1 MSKKQKM
8 MRLIISGTLLA
19 AVALVGISVYQV
31 DVSQQERLEEMN
43 EVAEAEDI
51 TPEEETELMQGG
63 NSTAGQD
70 DSEPHHAVIED
81 EEEEIPEAEDVASG
95 EVTAQLDDQTGNVT
109 AQIDNTAGNE
119 ATEQAE
125 ASVSDLDS
133 DVTADAGNQQ
143 DAQNESDTTAQ
154 ADTANET
161 SVGVTTIVP
170 DVNFSGELLMNWPV
184 EGEILM
190 DYSMDRSIYFETL
203 NVYKYNPSILLG
215 AQSGTPVEAAANMK
229 VLSIEE
235 TLETGTTITA
245 DMGNGYQAVY
255 GQLKD
260 VKVAVDDVV
269 AAGTVLGYV
278 NEPTKYYTKEGSN
291 LYFSMT
297 KDGESVD
304 PVLYLP

>member
-43 EVAEAEDI
+43 ETAQAEDI
-51 TPEEETELMQGG
+51 TPDEDTEQQQGG

-81 EEEEIPEAEDVASG
+81 EEEEIPETEDVASG
-95 EVTAQLDDQTGNVT
+95 DVTAQMEENTAT
-109 AQIDNTAGNE
+109 AQPDAESELTA
-119 ATEQAE
+119 QAE
-125 ASVSDLDS
+125 TTENMDNGM
-133 DVTADAGNQQ
+133 TADAGNET
-143 DAQNESDTTAQ
+143 DDVNTT
-154 ADTANET
+154 ET
-161 SVGVTTIVP
+161 SANSDEASETSTGASTIVP
-170 DVNFSGELLMNWPV
+170 EVNFSGELLMTWPV

-190 DYSMDRSIYFETL
+190 DYSMDRSVYFETL

-215 AQSGTPVEAAANMK
+215 AEAGTPVEAASNMK
-229 VLSIEE
+229 ILSIEE

-255 GQLKD
+255 GQIKD
-260 VKVAVDDVV
+260 VTVAVDDVV

-278 NEPTKYYTKEGSN
+278 NEPTKYYTKEGAN

>member
-8 MRLIISGTLLA
+8 MRFIISGTLLA

-43 EVAEAEDI
+43 ETAQAENF
-51 TPEEETELMQGG
+51 TPDQGTEQLQGG

-81 EEEEIPEAEDVASG
+81 EEEEIPETEDVTSG
-95 EVTAQLDDQTGNVT
+95 DVTAHMEENTTTAQLDEESELNVQTETKENLDGN
-109 AQIDNTAGNE
+109 
-119 ATEQAE
+119 
-125 ASVSDLDS
+125 L
-133 DVTADAGNQQ
+133 TADAGNETD
-143 DAQNESDTTAQ
+143 DANESETTVNSDKAS
-154 ADTANET
+154 ET
-161 SVGVTTIVP
+161 STGANTIVP
-170 DVNFSGELLMNWPV
+170 DVNFSGELLMTWPV

-190 DYSMDRSIYFETL
+190 DYSMDRSVYFETL

-215 AQSGTPVEAAANMK
+215 AEAGTPVEAAANMK
-229 VLSIEE
+229 ILSIDEM
-235 TLETGTTITA
+235 LETGTTITA

-260 VKVAVDDVV
+260 VTVAVDDVV

-278 NEPTKYYTKEGSN
+278 NEPTKYYTKEGAN

-297 KDGESVD
+297 KDGECVD